1 MVQRGSETM
10 QGTKDT
16 PLPTRLLATMA
27 GLTSAAFIVCKT
39 GRDALFFQEQA
50 LLQLPLAYLGIGLA
64 SLPASFLFV
73 QAMKTWGSRPARV
86 GLLILVSCT
95 LSAFLPFL
103 EVGNYPVLIALFL
116 LIPTLFGLL
125 FASIWLLASE
135 IYEKK
140 SKGLVARA
148 FGTIGASSLA
158 GGIGGGLVAKGLASQ
173 VAEKQLLLLAAVV
186 LLAVAALALR
196 THHRFP
202 APAAVRKDRTLNG
215 NPALAIVFRESY
227 ARTLL
232 WISMAGA
239 LAALLIDFQ
248 FYSTVA
254 AAKLGPVG
262 NAHFF
267 ANFYTLLNLSA
278 LSLQLFLAP
287 RIQDRVGL
295 RGGLVILP
303 LSLLGGATF
312 ATAAATAMSR
322 SVLKVTEA
330 GLKSSIHRSVWEQ
343 AFIPV
348 NPEVRS
354 FVKIVVDGIGPRVAE
369 IFGSLLILTWLL
381 NLDPAE
387 EAASLLSF
395 AVSTGWISWATLAV
409 TALWLWLTH
418 KIRLSRED
426 EVLQTTAQEREQDAI
441 CVRFPDQCACTTEMG
456 KGLP

>member
-1 MVQRGSETM
+1 MKTGS
-10 QGTKDT
+10 
-16 PLPTRLLATMA
+16 LPTRLLATMA

-86 GLLILVSCT
+86 GLLIFMSCT
-95 LSAFLPFL
+95 LSAFVPFL
-103 EVGNYPVLIALFL
+103 RVGDYMILLGLFL

-125 FASIWLLASE
+125 FASVWLLASE

-140 SKGLVARA
+140 SEKLVARA
-148 FGTIGASSLA
+148 FGTIGAGSLA
-158 GGIGGGLVAKGLASQ
+158 GGMGGGLVAKGLASQ
-173 VAEKQLLLLAAVV
+173 VAPKWLV
-186 LLAVAALALR
+186 LLGAAFLLVVAALAVR
-196 THHRFP
+196 AHHRFP
-202 APAAVRKDRTLNG
+202 APAAVRKDRSLHRNA
-215 NPALAIVFRESY
+215 ALSIVFKESY

-239 LAALLIDFQ
+239 LTALFIDFQ
-248 FYSTVA
+248 FYATA
-254 AAKLGPVG
+254 AAARLGPLG

-267 ANFYTLLNLSA
+267 ANFYILLNLSG
-278 LSLQLFLAP
+278 LFLQLFLTP

-303 LSLLGGATF
+303 LSLFGGATF
-312 ATAAATAMSR
+312 VTAVATALSR
-322 SVLKVTEA
+322 SALKVTEA

-348 NPEVRS
+348 GPEHRS
-354 FVKIVVDGIGPRVAE
+354 FVKIVVDGIGPRTAE

-381 NLDPAE
+381 SLDPAE
-387 EAASLLSF
+387 QTASALS
-395 AVSTGWISWATLAV
+395 SSLSMRWISWATLAV
-409 TALWLWLTH
+409 AALWLWLTRM
-418 KIRLSRED
+418 IRVSRED
-426 EVLQTTAQEREQDAI
+426 EALLTVAQGKEQDAI

-456 KGLP
+456 RGLP